1 MMERFFEILA
11 RPAALSAG
19 DKPVLEEMIGRYP
32 WFVLPKE
39 LLLKLSLR
47 TGDEP
52 AAERMLRALSLRLS
66 GWPPPAWLLEQPDVA
81 GIEEHAG
88 RTMIDRFLTLEDKR
102 IVPVDA
108 DPADPAD
115 LAARAD
121 APAEGPVSEKLA
133 RIYLDQGL
141 HEQAVEIYRR
151 LILTFPEKSVY
162 FADAIEQIKKNNH
175 VK

>member
-1 MMERFFEILA
+1 MERFFEVLA
-11 RPAALSAG
+11 RSTAMTAG
-19 DKPVLEEMIGRYP
+19 DRPVLEEMIGRYP

-47 TGDEP
+47 TGDTETT
-52 AAERMLRALSLRLS
+52 ERMLRALSLRLS

-81 GIEEHAG
+81 GIEERAG
-88 RTMIDRFLTLEDKR
+88 RTMIDRFLTLEEKR
-102 IVPVDA
+102 IVPAEGDSG
-108 DPADPAD
+108 DPAD
-115 LAARAD
+115 LAARTAS
-121 APAEGPVSEKLA
+121 AAEGPVSEKLA

-141 HEQAVEIYRR
+141 YEQAAEIYRR